1 MFSRWISVTCFF
13 SSLGVGV
20 FSPLVSAH
28 AASEAPLPLSVVQAA
43 VWVECG
49 HRQGSGT
56 VTNGNE
62 GYVLT
67 NAHVVLEPVRKEPKE
82 PCIVG
87 FVESQG
93 AQPTIFYKT
102 TIIRYALD
110 AQQGRDFAILQI
122 TEPLT
127 ARALSK
133 PFPFVK
139 TNEFAKQDDS
149 IRVIGYSGPN
159 DEQRI
164 RSGKVRTFQNGFLQT
179 TAQISPG
186 DSGGAALDSEH
197 RLIGIPTRIVTLTS
211 EVTNEQEISYEFID
225 IRAVINWM
233 DSYGPNDHDRFIGHS
248 DFDHYHKSVAFIQQA
263 SLGCSDVFRSPYS
276 PTVFC
281 ALPGR
286 ERWAFPNDKTFLSW
300 FPDFT
305 NVLWITNPSS
315 ISAFSLT
322 RNATFRPGTLVKSA
336 TSPRVYVVVDS
347 YGTMRWIPTEERAIA
362 IWGHNWASLVKDI
375 ADEFWANYIVGQ
387 PLDP

>member
-1 MFSRWISVTCFF
+1 MSI
-13 SSLGVGV
+13 GVV
-20 FSPLVSAH
+20 Q
-28 AASEAPLPLSVVQAA
+28 AAGEDVLPLSVVQAV

-56 VTNGNE
+56 VINGNE

-67 NAHVVLEPVRKEPKE
+67 NAHVVLDSVKKEPTD
-82 PCIVG
+82 PCVVG

-93 AQPTIFYKT
+93 AQPTMFYKT
-102 TIIRYALD
+102 NVVRYALED
-110 AQQGRDFAILQI
+110 QHSRDFAILQI
-122 TEPLT
+122 TDPIT
-127 ARALSK
+127 PKALSK
-133 PFPFVK
+133 PFPSIK
-139 TNEFAKQDDS
+139 TNEFAQQDEA
-149 IRVIGYSGPN
+149 IKAIGYSGAH
-159 DEQRI
+159 DEQRV
-164 RSGKVRTFQNGFLQT
+164 RSGNVLTFQNGFLQT

-186 DSGGAALDSEH
+186 DSGGAALDSDYH
-197 RLIGIPTRIVTLTS
+197 LIGIPTRIVTLTS
-211 EVTNEQEISYEFID
+211 EATNEQQMSYEFID

-233 DSYGPNDHDRFIGHS
+233 DSYGLNDHDRFIGHA
-248 DFDHYHKSVAFIQQA
+248 DYDRYHKSVAFIQQA
-263 SLGCSDVFRSPYS
+263 SLGCTDVFRSPYS

-286 ERWAFPNDKTFLSW
+286 ERWAFPNDKTYLSW

-322 RNATFRPGTLVKSA
+322 RNVTLRPGTLVKSA

-362 IWGHNWASLVKDI
+362 IWGHNWASMVKDI
-375 ADEFWANYIVGQ
+375 ADEFWPNYTIGQ